1 MFKKTSVIFLVFF
14 IFTLSSQ
21 ALLWE
26 SVKKL
31 EKKFGKMISVEEGE
45 KIDRTKYAVKKYL
58 FKDGKNQIFAYANK
72 KDNIVRL
79 TIVTPDMTKHMPDKE
94 IFKYL
99 KMVEKGKWSR
109 TDTDFISP
117 SKKWQCVYSFGYMVI
132 VKYIPN

>member
-1 MFKKTSVIFLVFF
+1 MLSKTSAVLITFFLFS
-14 IFTLSSQ
+14 LNSQ

-26 SVKKL
+26 SVKKI
-31 EKKFGKMISVEEGE
+31 EKKFGKAISVEEGE
-45 KIDRTKYAVKKYL
+45 KIDRTKYAVKKYQ

-72 KDNIVRL
+72 KDNVVRL
-79 TIVTPDMTKHMPDKE
+79 TIVTPDMTKYMSDKE
-94 IFKYL
+94 MFKYL

-109 TDTDFISP
+109 TDTDFISS